1 MGDNDAIQRQV
12 ANVIKTWRTKRG
24 MSQSELAEKLELH
37 QSAIAKIENL
47 DRKVDFTTVV
57 RISEILKIPWA
68 EFKAEVPTEPERLKD
83 ATSGYLTKVQRIYDA
98 LENLDNARAD
108 LENASKNLRHRI
120 NKASELGQFPEEPE
134 MKEVLDG
141 LNQCEENL
149 KIMAHVKSFAITI
162 SYAIDPVFHLSHV
175 LNGDLYPYIPIDAI
189 DLTPPDSGEFD
200 PYEQEQLL
208 RQFFNDPAS

>member
-1 MGDNDAIQRQV
+1 
-12 ANVIKTWRTKRG
+12 
-24 MSQSELAEKLELH
+24 MSQAELAEKLELH

-83 ATSGYLTKVQRIYDA
+83 ATSGYLTKVNLLFGA

-108 LENASKNLRHRI
+108 LENATKNLRHRI
-120 NKASELGQFPEEPE
+120 NKANELGEFPEEPE

-141 LNQCEENL
+141 LNKCEENL
-149 KIMAHVKSFAITI
+149 KILAHVKSFLTAI
-162 SYAIDPVFHLSHV
+162 SYAIDPVSHLSHV
-175 LNGDLYPYIPIDAI
+175 LEGTPYPYQPIETMDP
-189 DLTPPDSGEFD
+189 TPPDFGEFD
-200 PYEQEQLL
+200 PHEQEQLL
-208 RQFFNDPAS
+208 REFFNDPAPQPWQL